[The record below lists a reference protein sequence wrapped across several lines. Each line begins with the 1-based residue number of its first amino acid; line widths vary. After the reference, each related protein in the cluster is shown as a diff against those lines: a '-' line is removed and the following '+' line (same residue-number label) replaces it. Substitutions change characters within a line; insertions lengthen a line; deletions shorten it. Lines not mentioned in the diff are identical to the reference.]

1 MPLPTIHR
9 TVVVSHHDRCASDL
23 VALARRRYLRSV
35 TFLSITFGNIEKVVS
50 DVAFVIVQ
58 QVNGDGLSLAL
69 SSTELDTLKADILKE
84 IRSEIQKVKQ
94 EIIEG

>member
-1 MPLPTIHR
+1 MF
-9 TVVVSHHDRCASDL
+9 V
-23 VALARRRYLRSV
+23 
-35 TFLSITFGNIEKVVS
+35 FNM
-50 DVAFVIVQ
+50 AFVVVQ

-94 EIIEG
+94 EIIEGESRYQHQLFIHPLQIYIKNFNICSYKIRIQSKIRSATVWYEKH